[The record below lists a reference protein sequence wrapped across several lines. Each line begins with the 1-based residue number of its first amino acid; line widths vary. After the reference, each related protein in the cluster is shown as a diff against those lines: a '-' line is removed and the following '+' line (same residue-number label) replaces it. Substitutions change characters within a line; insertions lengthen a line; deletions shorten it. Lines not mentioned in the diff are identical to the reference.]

1 MASRSPARVRPTP
14 IRTGRLYLEPLRT
27 EHAEDMAVVLAD
39 PALHTF
45 IGGAPDPAPALRARY
60 TRMLAGCPDPDISW
74 CNWVIRLSPEDG
86 DEARLPA
93 EPAHLPTESAHPPAG
108 AGHLPPEA
116 GQLVGTV
123 QATVGPA
130 AHLGL
135 GPGTVAEIAWVVG
148 TDWQGRGIASE
159 AARSLVDWLDHQGV
173 PLVVAYIH
181 PDHAASAAVAR
192 AAGLTP
198 TDDWQDDEVCWRRP
212 PSTTPDTRHAD
223 PSDNRSG

>member
-1 MASRSPARVRPTP
+1 MASRSPARIRPAP

-45 IGGAPDPAPALRARY
+45 IGGAPDTAPALRARY

-74 CNWVIRLSPEDG
+74 CNWVI
-86 DEARLPA
+86 
-93 EPAHLPTESAHPPAG
+93 HLPD
-108 AGHLPPEA
+108 EA

-148 TDWQGRGIASE
+148 TDWQGRGIASQ
-159 AARSLVDWLDHQGV
+159 AARSLVDWLDRQGV
-173 PLVVAYIH
+173 PLVVAHIH

-198 TDDWQDDEVCWRRP
+198 TDDWQDGEVRWRRP
-212 PSTTPDTRHAD
+212 PSTTPRTPHPE
-223 PSDNRSG
+223 PSDDEGLSG